1 MFVGEELYVR
11 ETFKVPRTWYSNPFT
26 ASFRFRRHRL
36 GVGFPQNDK
45 KAVEITSL
53 KMKLQVKFIIVI
65 HAVAI
70 GLSFYIFRD
79 NKLLFIASELLIFI
93 SLALSWSLYREMIQ
107 PLRLLMQGID
117 AIRDRDFNV
126 KFLKTGRFEMDA
138 LIEVYN
144 AMIDQLRTE
153 RTRQEEQHFFLEKL
167 IYTSPTGILILDFD
181 ENIATLNPK
190 ASILLDFSEKEL
202 LGKSIQNIAHPFFK
216 TISTLKTGE
225 SKTVLWNSA
234 RTFKVQKAHF
244 VDRGFARYFVMIE
257 ELTTEILLAEKQA
270 YGKVIRMMSHEVNN
284 SIGAV
289 NSILDT
295 TLGFHTE
302 GGEMNNALSIA
313 IERNNHL
320 NQFMQHFADVIRL
333 PEPRFETVDVLE
345 LMQKVVQ
352 LMSFKAK
359 ERDIVFRFENRAT
372 SPLSIKADI
381 GQLEQVLINI
391 IKNAIEAMDKTD
403 GFILIKTSQNPKQ
416 LSIIDNGSGIPK
428 DLESQ
433 LFTPFF
439 TTKNGGQGVDLTLA
453 RDILTNHHF
462 AFELKTAED
471 GLTTFLIRFD

>member
-1 MFVGEELYVR
+1 MIPLSIFG
-11 ETFKVPRTWYSNPFT
+11 
-26 ASFRFRRHRL
+26 
-36 GVGFPQNDK
+36 Q
-45 KAVEITSL
+45 
-53 KMKLQVKFIIVI
+53 KMKLQVKFIVFIIVI

-107 PLRLLMQGID
+107 PLRMLMQGID

-126 KFLKTGRFEMDA
+126 KFLKTGRLEMDS

-167 IYTSPTGILILDFD
+167 IQTSPTGIIILDFD
-181 ENIATLNPK
+181 ENIAALNPK
-190 ASILLDFSEKEL
+190 ASILLGFSEKEL
-202 LGKSIQNIAHPFFK
+202 VGKSIHNIAHSFFK
-216 TISTLKTGE
+216 TIATLKTGE

-295 TLGFHTE
+295 TLSQFTE
-302 GGEMNNALSIA
+302 GGDMWQAVEIA

-320 NQFMQHFADVIRL
+320 NQFMRQFADVIRL
-333 PEPRFETVDVLE
+333 PEPRFETLDVLV

-359 ERDIVFRFENRAT
+359 ENGIIFQFENQNT
-372 SPLSIKADI
+372 PLSIKADL

-391 IKNAIEAMDKTD
+391 IKNAIEAADKKD
-403 GFILIKTSQNPKQ
+403 GFILIKISQNPKQ
-416 LSIIDNGSGIPK
+416 LSIIDNGKGISIDIEP
-428 DLESQ
+428 Q

-439 TTKNGGQGVDLTLA
+439 TTKNGGQGVGLTLA
-453 RDILTNHHF
+453 RDILTNHYF
-462 AFELKTAED
+462 AFDLKTRED
-471 GLTTFLIRFD
+471 GLTTFSIRFE